1 LNLEVRDLRLVEAI
15 AETGSVTQ
23 AGTRL
28 HVTQSAASHQLREL
42 ERRLGAPLFLRR
54 RRRMVPTAEGELIVE
69 AAGKVLHALSEVEAR
84 IRGLGDGT
92 NGLLRLT
99 TECYTCYHWLPKL
112 LRSFGELHPG
122 VDVRIVLEAT
132 ARPLEALLDGTLDVA
147 LVHRPLR
154 DRRVVEAPLF
164 DDEFVAI
171 LPPDHPLAGRAYLE
185 PEDFADEHLL
195 VYTTQR
201 EHLIVFQQFL
211 APAGVVPRKVSHLQL
226 TEAILEMVENGIGVS
241 VLAGWAVAPR
251 VEAGALRAVRLT
263 RRGTFRRW
271 SAAYSALRKPPGYLL
286 DFVALLAQSEL
297 SGRTTAQRPNTSA
310 GGRRHEPKARRLP
323 LPERGA
329 AASNA
334 SLRDRILTTRSSP
347 APLRG
352 RSRLR
357 SPRGRERV
365 RARSV

>member
-1 LNLEVRDLRLVEAI
+1 MNLEVRDLRLVEAI

-28 HVTQSAASHQLREL
+28 HVTQSAASHHLREL
-42 ERRLGAPLFLRR
+42 ERRLGTPLFLRR
-54 RRRMVPTAEGELIVE
+54 RRRMVPTPEGELIVE
-69 AAGKVLHALSEVEAR
+69 AAGKVLRELGDVEAKV
-84 IRGLGDGT
+84 RGLGDGT

-132 ARPLEALLDGTLDVA
+132 ERPLEALLDGTLDLA
-147 LVHRPLR
+147 LVHRPVR

-171 LPPDHPLAGRAYLE
+171 LPSDHPLAGRAYLE
-185 PEDFADEHLL
+185 PQDFADEHLL
-195 VYTTQR
+195 VYTAQR
-201 EHLIVFQQFL
+201 EHLVVFQQFL
-211 APAGVVPRKVSHLQL
+211 APAGVVPRKVSRLQL

-241 VLAGWAVAPR
+241 VLARWAVAPR

-271 SAAYSALRKPPGYLL
+271 SAAYSALRTPPGYLL
-286 DFVALLAQSEL
+286 DFVSLLAKSER
-297 SGRTTAQRPNTSA
+297 SGRRTAPRSNRIA
-310 GGRRHEPKARRLP
+310 RGRRREPQARRVRT
-323 LPERGA
+323 PEHGV
-329 AASNA
+329 AASAA
-334 SLRDRILTTRSSP
+334 SVRGRILAARSSP
-347 APLRG
+347 P
-352 RSRLR
+352 
-357 SPRGRERV
+357 PRV
-365 RARSV
+365 RRANWR